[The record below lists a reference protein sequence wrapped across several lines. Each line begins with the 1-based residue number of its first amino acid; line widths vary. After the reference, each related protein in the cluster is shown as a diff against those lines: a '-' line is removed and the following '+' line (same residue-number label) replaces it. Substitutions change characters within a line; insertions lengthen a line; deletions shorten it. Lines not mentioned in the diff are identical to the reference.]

1 MLFVLVLKSIVVV
14 SKACYDVRRSV
25 YFWREMNLTEEGEE
39 IVELPEYFSTHPSN
53 EHRSQDLEKLMP
65 EALRLREDC
74 NCYELKAFEGMLN
87 KQQKKLKKG

>member
-1 MLFVLVLKSIVVV
+1 
-14 SKACYDVRRSV
+14 
-25 YFWREMNLTEEGEE
+25 MNLTEEGEE

-87 KQQKKLKKG
+87 KQQKKLKKGWNMTNNWLCIFYWIFFYNKLE